1 MMFRSVAAA
10 CVALLPLGAVAE
22 SYPQA
27 ERVVSVGGPVT
38 ETVYLLGE
46 QDRLVARDT
55 TSVYPPEAN
64 KLPDVGYMRRLSAE
78 GVLSMNPDLIIA
90 RDTSGPV
97 EVIDLLKEAAVPTVL
112 THDSFDADAVVNN
125 IRIIGKALGVQDK
138 AEALAT
144 KVQADLAALAQDVA
158 TVSHPKRVM
167 FILSAENGKL
177 NAAGNQTGADGL
189 IQLAGAVNVMA
200 GQFVGYKIVTDE
212 AVIKAAPEI
221 IIMMQGRANHAGQKE
236 EILSLPSLALTP
248 AGRDGGFVLV
258 NGRALGFGPGMPE
271 LVRELHGNLYSKAD
285 RMGH

>member
-1 MMFRSVAAA
+1 MMFRSLAAA

-27 ERVVSVGGPVT
+27 ERVISVGGAVT

-46 QDRLVARDT
+46 QDRLIARDT

-97 EVIDLLKEAAVPTVL
+97 EVIDLLKEAAVPTVF
-112 THDSFDADAVVNN
+112 TQDSFDANAVVNN
-125 IRIIGKALGVQDK
+125 IRIVGEALGVQDK

-144 KVQADLAALAQDVA
+144 KVKADLAALEQEVA
-158 TVSHPKRVM
+158 TVDTPKRVM

-177 NAAGNQTGADGL
+177 NVAGNQTGADGL

-200 GQFVGYKIVTDE
+200 GQFPGYKIVTDE
-212 AVIKAAPEI
+212 AVIKAAPDVV
-221 IIMMQGRANHAGQKE
+221 IMMKGRANHSGKKE

-248 AGRDGGFVLV
+248 AGRSGGFVLV
-258 NGRALGFGPGMPE
+258 NGRALGFGPSTPE
-271 LVRELHGNLYSKAD
+271 LVRDLHKDLYAQD
-285 RMGH
+285 RQTGH